1 MLFCCSMQKR
11 VAEILILVLLL
22 ATALSSFFLV
32 YPRPANQPDHSV
44 RAGPEHTV
52 VPDRQTRWPQS
63 ASLSRAT
70 SRPGRPTVRGSPEP
84 QRLPRSSPR
93 TSGIS
98 GPRVQSARGIESLDA
113 LVASCDA
120 LVDADNRIR
129 QNLRL
134 GQTLMAADVLFSD
147 SRNILDVTTT
157 HLVRCATRSRPRTD
171 RSVWH

>member
-32 YPRPANQPDHSV
+32 TLDQRINRITASEQDLNTRLFRIGNTPAAIGQSEQSYIAPGQTD
-44 RAGPEHTV
+44 GPWFARTATLAA
-52 VPDRQTRWPQS
+52 Q
-63 ASLSRAT
+63 LSEDLRN
-70 SRPGRPTVRGSPEP
+70 
-84 QRLPRSSPR
+84 LRS
-93 TSGIS
+93 
-98 GPRVQSARGIESLDA
+98 RVQSARGIESLDA

-134 GQTLMAADVLFSD
+134 GQTLM
-147 SRNILDVTTT
+147 
-157 HLVRCATRSRPRTD
+157 
-171 RSVWH
+171 